1 MSTSSQPVIVTLGN
15 PNTGKSTL
23 FNALTGMRQ
32 KVGNFPGVTVEH
44 LRGETTIGERHV
56 KVVDLPG
63 TYSLAA
69 QSPDEMVAIDV
80 LLGRIEEV
88 GHPDA
93 ILVVVDANNLR
104 RNLFLASQVLELPL
118 PVVVALNMIDVAKS
132 QGATID
138 AAALSAALGAPVVPM
153 CAARGEGLDD
163 LRRALETALDGS
175 AAARKPV
182 DPALHDAAAGLARE
196 LSNPGDTVSTLEA
209 VRALI
214 DAGGYAET
222 RLLHKR
228 PAAASRL
235 AAIREQLGQGR
246 SLATLEARNRY
257 SWINAIVNEVEQR
270 ASDVTRH
277 SDRID
282 RVLNHP
288 VLGSALFVFT
298 MAVIFQSV
306 FAWAA
311 PLMDAIDGWSGSLG
325 ELVTAHVD
333 SPLLASFLTD
343 GVIAGVGSVLV
354 FLPQIIILFA
364 FIILLEDTGYMSRAA
379 FLMDRLMR
387 WCGLSGQS
395 FIPMLSSFACAVP
408 GIMGTRVIPGR
419 RDRIATIIAAPF
431 MTCSARLPVYALLI
445 AAFVPPHKYLGGW
458 VNLQGLVLLGFYLL
472 GMVAGILTAYLL
484 HRTILRGPTASFLLE
499 LPPYRLPNPRSVL
512 IKLYGRAIIFLKR
525 AGTII
530 FSIAIV
536 IWFLA
541 SFPQANPI
549 SAPAGDPQAQVRQ
562 RQATLEQSYLGT
574 ASKTVAPLFEPLGW
588 DWKITAAVIA
598 SFPAREV
605 VIAVL
610 GTLYAIDAEDE
621 GSLID
626 RIKQSRWPDGRL
638 VFSLPMALG
647 LMVFYALCLQ
657 CVATIAVMRRETNTW
672 RWPLFAWV
680 YMTTLG
686 YIGALLCFQIG
697 SAITAA

>member
-1 MSTSSQPVIVTLGN
+1 MTTNTQPVIVTLGN

-44 LRGETTIGERHV
+44 LRGEMVLGARTIN
-56 KVVDLPG
+56 VVDLPG

-80 LLGRIEEV
+80 LLGRLEEV

-118 PVVVALNMIDVAKS
+118 PVVVALNMVDVAES
-132 QGATID
+132 QGASID
-138 AAALSAALGAPVVPM
+138 AAALAEALGAPVIPM
-153 CAARGEGLDD
+153 CAARGQGLDD
-163 LRRALETALDGS
+163 LRQALESTLGQ
-175 AAARKPV
+175 AAPARPPV
-182 DPALHDAAAGLARE
+182 DPALQEAAAALAQE
-196 LSNPGDTVSTLEA
+196 LSGAERNISTLEA
-209 VRALI
+209 SRALV

-222 RLLHKR
+222 RLLKTA
-228 PAAASRL
+228 PEAAPRI

-257 SWINAIVNEVEQR
+257 SWINAIVNKVEQR
-270 ASDVTRH
+270 ATGVTRH

-311 PLMDAIDGWSGSLG
+311 PLMDAIDGWSAALG
-325 ELVTAHVD
+325 ALVSAHVA
-333 SPLLASFLTD
+333 SPMLASFLTD

-354 FLPQIIILFA
+354 FLPQITILFA

-408 GIMGTRVIPGR
+408 GIMGTRVIPGA

-458 VNLQGLVLLGFYLL
+458 VNLQGLVLLAFYLI
-472 GMVAGILTAYLL
+472 GMIAGILTAFLL

-512 IKLYGRAIIFLKR
+512 IKLYGRALIFLKR

-541 SFPQANPI
+541 SFPQA
-549 SAPAGDPQAQVRQ
+549 APLDDAQSTPHAQALHRQ
-562 RQATLEQSYLGT
+562 TSLEQSYLGT

-588 DWKITAAVIA
+588 DWKVTAAVIA

-610 GTLYAIDAEDE
+610 GTLYAIDAEDD

-647 LMVFYALCLQ
+647 LMMFYALCLQ

-672 RWPLFAWV
+672 RWPLFAWF

-686 YIGALLCFQIG
+686 YVGALLCYQIG
-697 SAITAA
+697 SAFSAA